1 MDMWWEWGEK
11 PNVLP
16 HPPTAEPC
24 VAVAIIQIL
33 KWSPSGEVNYIY
45 TTHTHT
51 HRVNTN
57 TCTNTNT
64 CGHARANIWQ
74 THAHTHT
81 PGIHAQILTCAD
93 MPGRIYNQTHT
104 HWEMHQDTNRR
115 FGLSVASL
123 FFFLNI
129 PKNISR
135 QWLLDQRFTSL
146 HFFFWLRFTS
156 PNVRFTP

>member
-64 CGHARANIWQ
+64 CGHARANI
-74 THAHTHT
+74 
-81 PGIHAQILTCAD
+81 
-93 MPGRIYNQTHT
+93 
-104 HWEMHQDTNRR
+104 
-115 FGLSVASL
+115 
-123 FFFLNI
+123 
-129 PKNISR
+129 
-135 QWLLDQRFTSL
+135 
-146 HFFFWLRFTS
+146 
-156 PNVRFTP
+156 

>member
-1 MDMWWEWGEK
+1 MDMWWERGEK

-45 TTHTHT
+45 TTHTH
-51 HRVNTN
+51 RVNTN

-64 CGHARANIWQ
+64 CGHARANIRQ

-104 HWEMHQDTNRR
+104 HTHTEKCIKIPTE
-115 FGLSVASL
+115 GLVSASPLFSFFLYPPKYFATVVVRPAFHFPSL
-123 FFFLNI
+123 FFC
-129 PKNISR
+129 
-135 QWLLDQRFTSL
+135 
-146 HFFFWLRFTS
+146 FFCWGS
-156 PNVRFTP
+156 PHQM

>member
-51 HRVNTN
+51 HTVSTPIRAQILTRADMPGQIYDKHTHTHTHTRN
-57 TCTNTNT
+57 TCTNTNM
-64 CGHARANIWQ
+64 CGHARANI
-74 THAHTHT
+74 
-81 PGIHAQILTCAD
+81 
-93 MPGRIYNQTHT
+93 
-104 HWEMHQDTNRR
+104 
-115 FGLSVASL
+115 
-123 FFFLNI
+123 
-129 PKNISR
+129 
-135 QWLLDQRFTSL
+135 
-146 HFFFWLRFTS
+146 
-156 PNVRFTP
+156 